1 MANSTMLNTMRFLRG
16 YKMNEDYI
24 KALFAELEEA
34 ADYCINEY
42 MTVKISDFYDV
53 DLYSIMEM

>member
-1 MANSTMLNTMRFLRG
+1 
-16 YKMNEDYI
+16 MNEDYI